1 MLKNSKI
8 AYILTIIFFISFLA
22 IIYQNQLTRLYD
34 RLLKLGNKMFSLI
47 FLVSSTYFDFL
58 EEFQERHALT
68 QTELY
73 SEGTDNLVVLY
84 NRVPKTGSTSFVGIA
99 YDLCK
104 QNNFRVLHVNIT
116 ANSNL
121 LTLENQVKFVTNVTK
136 WDVMR
141 PALFHGHFA
150 FLDFSKFGLPKPLFI
165 NLIRRPLD
173 RFVSYYY
180 FVRYGDNFRPYLVRK
195 KHGNTMV
202 ICFINKIEQV
212 YANLSFQTFD
222 ECVNKRLA
230 ECDPSH
236 MWLQIPYFC
245 GHSANCW
252 KPGNKWALQEAKKNL
267 VTNYFLVGVTEE
279 LEDFIVILERSLP
292 RMFKGATEH
301 FLNSNR
307 SHLRKTVQKEVPS
320 EETMQKIKKS
330 VVWQMENEL
339 YEFAL
344 EQFHFTKKQ
353 FLKNKNQ
360 NVMYEKIRPK
370 T

>member
-8 AYILTIIFFISFLA
+8 AYILIVLFFVGFVA
-22 IIYQNQLTRLYD
+22 IIYQNQLTKIYD
-34 RLLKLGNKMFSLI
+34 KLLKLEQL
-47 FLVSSTYFDFL
+47 
-58 EEFQERHALT
+58 QEKH
-68 QTELY
+68 ELARTN
-73 SEGTDNLVVLY
+73 SDSKETDNLVILY

-104 QNNFRVLHVNIT
+104 RNKFHVLHVNIT

-121 LTLENQVKFVTNVTK
+121 VTLENQVKFVTNVTRWNAMK
-136 WDVMR
+136 
-141 PALFHGHFA
+141 PALYHGHFA
-150 FLDFSKFGLPKPLFI
+150 FLDFEKFGIPKPLYI

-180 FVRYGDNFRPYLVRK
+180 FVRYGDNYRPYLVRK
-195 KHGNTMV
+195 KHGNTM
-202 ICFINKIEQV
+202 
-212 YANLSFQTFD
+212 TFD

-230 ECDPSH
+230 ECDPNH
-236 MWLQIPYFC
+236 MWLQVPYFC

-252 KPGNKWALQEAKKNL
+252 KPGNKWALNEAKKNL

-279 LEDFIVILERSLP
+279 LEDFIVLLEQSIP
-292 RMFKGATEH
+292 RMFKGATEY
-301 FLNSNR
+301 FLSSNR
-307 SHLRKTVQKEVPS
+307 SHLRKTVQKELPS
-320 EETMQKIKKS
+320 EETIQKIKQS

-344 EQFHFTKKQ
+344 EQFHFTKKIIS
-353 FLKNKNQ
+353 KNRNQ

-370 T
+370 TS

>member
-8 AYILTIIFFISFLA
+8 AYTLIVLFCVGFVA
-22 IIYQNQLTRLYD
+22 IIYQNQLTKIYD
-34 RLLKLGNKMFSLI
+34 KVLKLEQLQEKHESARIN
-47 FLVSSTYFDFL
+47 FDSK
-58 EEFQERHALT
+58 E
-68 QTELY
+68 
-73 SEGTDNLVVLY
+73 TDNFIILY

-104 QNNFRVLHVNIT
+104 RNKFHVLHVNIT
-116 ANSNL
+116 ANSHL

-136 WDVMR
+136 WNAMK
-141 PALFHGHFA
+141 PALYHGHFA
-150 FLDFSKFGLPKPLFI
+150 FLDFEKFGIAKPLYI

-180 FVRYGDNFRPYLVRK
+180 FVRYGDNYRPYLVRR
-195 KHGNTMV
+195 KHGNTM
-202 ICFINKIEQV
+202 
-212 YANLSFQTFD
+212 TFD

-230 ECDPSH
+230 ECDPNH
-236 MWLQIPYFC
+236 MWLQVPYFC

-252 KPGNKWALQEAKKNL
+252 KPGNKWALTEAKKNL

-279 LEDFIVILERSLP
+279 LEDFILLLEQSLP
-292 RMFKGATEH
+292 RMFKGATEY
-301 FLNSNR
+301 FLSSNR
-307 SHLRKTVQKEVPS
+307 SHLRKTVQKELPS
-320 EETMQKIKKS
+320 DETIQKIKQS

-344 EQFHFTKKQ
+344 EQFHFTKKIIS
-353 FLKNKNQ
+353 KNKNQ